1 MRQEK
6 YLVFLSIQH
15 LDLIIYHYYIGR
27 HITAPRIQ
35 KRDIGIYR
43 NTSLTYER
51 GHAKNIGYQSAI
63 HLGHQ
68 SVFSLGPK

>member
-35 KRDIGIYR
+35 KGTLEYIETQASHMNVATQRI
-43 NTSLTYER
+43 
-51 GHAKNIGYQSAI
+51 
-63 HLGHQ
+63 
-68 SVFSLGPK
+68 